1 MSGTGAKG
9 LQEAKDALSPS
20 AAAAEAADPYK
31 TVKDCLA
38 GTAGGI
44 GQVLAGQPFDCIKVR
59 LQTTSGVYSGALD
72 AATKTF
78 KNEGPKAFYKG
89 TLTPLLGVG
98 ACVSI
103 QFGVFGA
110 MKRYFDAKN
119 SGGPLSN
126 GQLYLGGGLA
136 GAANSLIVGPVEH
149 IRIRLQAQSDANK
162 LYNGPL
168 DAAKKIYANR
178 GIRSVYRGFG
188 PTLLRESHGTGI
200 YFFTYESLLKWDM
213 TTNGRKREEIP
224 AWKLC
229 MFGAAAGYSMWLTVY
244 PVDVVKSRLQTDGFG
259 SKQVYKNALDCFR
272 QTVARDGVKALFR
285 GFSPVLVRAAPANAA
300 TFLCYEYSRSTI
312 FK

>member
-1 MSGTGAKG
+1 MSDVS
-9 LQEAKDALSPS
+9 LDS
-20 AAAAEAADPYK
+20 AVDPYK

-38 GTAGGI
+38 GTAGGV

-59 LQTTSGVYSGALD
+59 LQTTSGVYAGALD
-72 AATKTF
+72 AARKTLA
-78 KNEGPKAFYKG
+78 NEGPRAFYKG

-110 MKRYFDAKN
+110 MKRSYDAAN
-119 SGGPLSN
+119 AAAGRSSLSD
-126 GQLYLGGGLA
+126 GQLYTSGALA
-136 GAANSLIVGPVEH
+136 GAANSFVVGPVEH
-149 IRIRLQAQSDANK
+149 IRIRLQAQSNTHPTYA
-162 LYNGPL
+162 GPG
-168 DAAKKIYANR
+168 DAAKKIYAHD
-178 GIRSVYRGFG
+178 GIRSLYRGFG

-200 YFFTYESLLKWDM
+200 YFFTYETLVRREG
-213 TTNGRKREEIP
+213 GRREDIP

-229 MFGAAAGYSMWLTVY
+229 LFGAAAGYSMWLTVY
-244 PVDVVKSRLQTDGFG
+244 PIDVLKSRLQTDGFG
-259 SKQVYKNALDCFR
+259 GQRVYRHAWDCLR
-272 QTVARDGVKALFR
+272 QTLARDGVRALFR

>member
-1 MSGTGAKG
+1 M
-9 LQEAKDALSPS
+9 ED
-20 AAAAEAADPYK
+20 AADPYK
-31 TVKDCLA
+31 TLKDCAA

-72 AATKTF
+72 AARKTLA
-78 KNEGPKAFYKG
+78 NEGPRAFYKG

-119 SGGPLSN
+119 AGSPLSN
-126 GQLYLGGGLA
+126 GQLYLSGGLA
-136 GAANSLIVGPVEH
+136 GAANSIIVGPVEH
-149 IRIRLQAQSDANK
+149 IRIRLQAQSDKNK

-168 DAAKKIYANR
+168 DAIKKIYAER

-200 YFFTYESLLKWDM
+200 YFFTYESLLAYEMKKNNI
-213 TTNGRKREEIP
+213 TREQIP

-229 MFGAAAGYSMWLTVY
+229 TFGAAAGYSMWLTAY

-259 SKQVYKNALDCFR
+259 AKQVYKNSFDCFK
-272 QTVARDGVKALFR
+272 QIIAKDGVKALFR

-312 FK
+312 FR

>member
-1 MSGTGAKG
+1 MSRFNLNFQRPSQPST
-9 LQEAKDALSPS
+9 QIQIEEAI
-20 AAAAEAADPYK
+20 DPYK
-31 TVKDCLA
+31 AVKDCLA

-59 LQTTSGVYSGALD
+59 LQTTSGVYSGAID

-110 MKRYFDAKN
+110 LKRYFTAQN

-126 GQLYLGGGLA
+126 GELYLSGGLA
-136 GAANSLIVGPVEH
+136 GAANSIIVGPVEH
-149 IRIRLQAQSDANK
+149 IRIRLQAQSDKNK

-168 DAAKKIYANR
+168 DAAKRLYAER
-178 GIRSVYRGFG
+178 GLRSVYRGFG
-188 PTLLRESHGTGI
+188 PTLIREAHGTGI
-200 YFFTYESLLKWDM
+200 YFFTYESLLKWEL
-213 TTNGRKREEIP
+213 TRKNIKREEIP

-229 MFGAAAGYSMWLTVY
+229 TFGAAAGYSMWLTVY
-244 PVDVVKSRLQTDGFG
+244 PIDVVKSRLQTDGFG
-259 SKQVYKNALDCFR
+259 AKQVYKNSIDCFR
-272 QTVARDGVKALFR
+272 QTLAKDGIKAFFR

-300 TFLCYEYSRSTI
+300 TFLAYEYSRSTI
-312 FK
+312 FA